1 MIRIN
6 LLPFREARRRAE
18 VARHLAIIG
27 VVAGVAGLGCLTA
40 YLAVASDVRTARAE
54 ISQTKALIDGYK
66 PQLAQVKEFR
76 EKKAAVEEKLAVI
89 ARLERNR
96 RGPIHVLDELASRSP
111 ERLWITSME
120 TSGSSIR
127 LDGMGLNNQVVAAF
141 MTALNESPYFGE
153 VELERTELSE
163 SNGLKFSK
171 FGIRAQLTHPEE
183 DAG

>member
-27 VVAGVAGLGCLTA
+27 VAAAVAGLACLGT
-40 YLAVASDVRTARAE
+40 YLALASDESSVRAE
-54 ISQTKALIDGYK
+54 IAQTKALIDGYK

-76 EKKAAVEEKLAVI
+76 NKKQAVEEKLAVI
-89 ARLERNR
+89 ARLERQR

-111 ERLWITSME
+111 ERLWITGME
-120 TSGSSIR
+120 TSGTNIR

-141 MTALNESPYFGE
+141 MTELNDSPYFAD

-163 SNGLKFSK
+163 ANGLKLSK
-171 FGIRAQLTHPEE
+171 FGIRAKITHPEE